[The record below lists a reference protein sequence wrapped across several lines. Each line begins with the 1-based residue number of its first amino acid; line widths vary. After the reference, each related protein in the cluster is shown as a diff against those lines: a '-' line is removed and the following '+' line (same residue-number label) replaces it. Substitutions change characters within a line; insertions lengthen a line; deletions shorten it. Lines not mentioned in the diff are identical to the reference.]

1 MAKKELTL
9 KQQAFIDEYLI
20 DFKVKERDLY
30 NDGERAETITTNRYR
45 FWDKGR
51 SLEHLGRCLAMYQE
65 PGDKVG
71 LGLGK
76 LAGVLKASLEMKQKL
91 LKGGNAD

>member
-45 FWDKGR
+45 FGIKAGHWSTWGDVWRCIK
-51 SLEHLGRCLAMYQE
+51 SLVTRLAWAWE
-65 PGDKVG
+65 SW
-71 LGLGK
+71 
-76 LAGVLKASLEMKQKL
+76 LAS
-91 LKGGNAD
+91 